1 MKNKLLN
8 KLLYYYGMLIR
19 LTPDNVFQYIG
30 YEIIFKTRNKYIVK
44 RILSVSNTG
53 KSIKIDHDDLQNS
66 LQIVSRKVYVKK
78 WKINY

>member
-8 KLLYYYGMLIR
+8 KLFYYYGMLR

-30 YEIIFKTRNKYIVK
+30 YEIIFKTRNNYIVK

-53 KSIKIDHDDLQNS
+53 KSIKIDHHDLQNS
-66 LQIVSRKVYVKK
+66 LEIVSRKVYVKK
-78 WKINY
+78 

>member
-1 MKNKLLN
+1 MKN

-19 LTPDNVFQYIG
+19 LTPDNVFQYIS

-78 WKINY
+78 MKNKLLN